1 VSEVV
6 KLTRPENNPDPNQFV
21 FEWLKSRS
29 GLTGKHHLQR
39 SALNYGWEYQ
49 GPAGGSIEELD
60 GCINAIVNRPNERF
74 SRKQVASLIG
84 SWDIAS
90 TGKMLEVARRQ
101 GFIKSTFQDGPNDE
115 KVRLYHSFD
124 YKESGWTTSDNSPIM
139 STDGSD
145 DSPEEPF
152 VTVLDD
158 NNKPK
163 LAAIDDKLSAEE
175 WF

>member
-1 VSEVV
+1 VA
-6 KLTRPENNPDPNQFV
+6 
-21 FEWLKSRS
+21 
-29 GLTGKHHLQR
+29 
-39 SALNYGWEYQ
+39 ALV
-49 GPAGGSIEELD
+49 GSY
-60 GCINAIVNRPNERF
+60 
-74 SRKQVASLIG
+74 
-84 SWDIAS
+84 DIAS

-124 YKESGWTTSDNSPIM
+124 YKESGWTVDSTTPIVSDNSPIM
-139 STDGSD
+139 STEGSD

-152 VTVLDD
+152 VAVSDD

-163 LAAIDDKLSAEE
+163 LAAVDDKLSTEE